1 MNHYVNNFWL
11 VFRSSKYNRNLVKN
25 LANNYEEIEIDTPYI
40 TLGQL
45 LKLANVFESGG
56 MIKNY
61 LNEQGVI
68 VNDQLEHRR
77 GRKLYPN
84 DLIVVEN
91 IASFI
96 VKEKE

>member
-1 MNHYVNNFWL
+1 M
-11 VFRSSKYNRNLVKN
+11 KK
-25 LANNYEEIEIDTPYI
+25 LAEQYEEIKINTSYI

-45 LKLANVFESGG
+45 LKLANIFESGG

-77 GRKLYPN
+77 GRKLYDN
-84 DLIVVEN
+84 DVVIVEN

-96 VKEKE
+96 VKEQE